1 MPTSRPAARFWGAEN
16 RACLRQVPPSH
27 VLVLAKGT
35 KFGDA
40 TSTLFNEED
49 IHILAP
55 SHTTRPLSKSK
66 ELAEPHRHRE
76 DGQEAGEQVRRAPS
90 TPGMREHTNALDSG
104 RNKSGRGHVKPIRCS
119 NCSRCTPKDKAI
131 KRFTIRNMV
140 ESAAIRDI
148 SEASVF
154 AEYAVPKM
162 YLKLQYCV
170 SCAIHGKIVRVRSR
184 EGRRNRAPPPRVRY
198 NKDGKK
204 VNPLNAAKGVGG
216 AVGAV
221 AAA

>member
-1 MPTSRPAARFWGAEN
+1 MVKK
-16 RACLRQVPPSH
+16 RA
-27 VLVLAKGT
+27 
-35 KFGDA
+35 
-40 TSTLFNEED
+40 N
-49 IHILAP
+49 
-55 SHTTRPLSKSK
+55 
-66 ELAEPHRHRE
+66 
-76 DGQEAGEQVRRAPS
+76 
-90 TPGMREHTNALDSG
+90 NG
-104 RNKSGRGHVKPIRCS
+104 RNKNGRGHVKPVRCS
-119 NCSRCTPKDKAI
+119 NCARCVPKDKAI

-184 EGRRNRAPPPRVRY
+184 EGRRNRAPPPRIRF

-204 VNPLNAAKGVGG
+204 MQPPTAAK
-216 AVGAV
+216 AL
-221 AAA
+221 